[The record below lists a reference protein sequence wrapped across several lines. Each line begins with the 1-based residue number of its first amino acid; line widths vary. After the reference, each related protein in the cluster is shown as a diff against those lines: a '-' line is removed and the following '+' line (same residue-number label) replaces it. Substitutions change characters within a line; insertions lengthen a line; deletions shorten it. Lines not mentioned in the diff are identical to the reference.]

1 MVELLYKWLTESVYC
16 CIDQLNINQL
26 FSLEEFKA
34 AEHDDEI
41 KLELARAKEQ
51 REQYKKQIEQ
61 YKKQIEQYKK
71 QREIIIKQEKTKRE
85 QYKKQR
91 EIIIKQNTAKRKE
104 IELELLHQKEISKA
118 LKTKN
123 FTEPIKQEIMSMLL
137 ELAKQ
142 AIQEEYAKKLAAE
155 KNKNAQEG
163 NVNA

>member
-1 MVELLYKWLTESVYC
+1 MQELTK
-16 CIDQLNINQL
+16 
-26 FSLEEFKA
+26 
-34 AEHDDEI
+34 DEI
-41 KLELARAKEQ
+41 KLELARAKEL
-51 REQYKKQIEQ
+51 REQ

-71 QREIIIKQEKTKRE
+71 QREIITEQERTKRE

-91 EIIIKQNTAKRKE
+91 DMIIEQNTAELKE

-142 AIQEEYAKKLAAE
+142 AIQEEYTNMLKLLDE
-155 KNKNAQEG
+155 YCNI
-163 NVNA
+163 